1 MQSRKLSL
9 GFLLLSLVVYAAALA
24 QEEAF
29 CVDGQ
34 CANWPG
40 YAILLFGALA
50 LGDNPANM
58 AWLAN
63 PLLLAAWIAAWMGR
77 RGPAFIVGFAALVL
91 AVSFS
96 FAKTVIANEAG
107 IASSVTGLRLGYWL
121 WLASMAVSCAAA
133 ALAGRPSTTST

>member
-1 MQSRKLSL
+1 MQSRRVSL
-9 GFLLLSLVVYAAALA
+9 GLLLLSVVLYAAALV

-40 YAILLFGALA
+40 YAILLFGVLA

-63 PLLLAAWIAAWMGR
+63 PLLLAAWIATWMGR
-77 RGPAFIVGFAALVL
+77 RVPAFIVGFAALVL

-121 WLASMAVSCAAA
+121 WLASMATACAAA
-133 ALAGRPSTTST
+133 LLAGRPSTTST